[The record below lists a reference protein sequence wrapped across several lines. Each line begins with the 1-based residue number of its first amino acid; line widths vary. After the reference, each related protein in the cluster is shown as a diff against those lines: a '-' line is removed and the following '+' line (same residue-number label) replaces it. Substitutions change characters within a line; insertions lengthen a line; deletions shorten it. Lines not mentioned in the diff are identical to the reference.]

1 MTESTLYYK
10 ENVQI
15 LNSRQ
20 ERAGLSILTH
30 SHDVYKSL
38 RPRRDREEK
47 QLIIKRIKYTY

>member
-15 LNSRQ
+15 LNSHQ

-38 RPRRDREEK
+38 RPRREREEK